1 MIRPLSV
8 VELALNARTAADA
21 ERLEEALRAALPNA
35 RDWELDNNR
44 GNWSSVASAADA
56 GVLLC
61 ERTVNMFD
69 ALIEMLIARMAQPE
83 CHWRSPAEAAT
94 ELFGDRARATVAGD
108 AVVRLLDSDDSA
120 RTPTIAFRDRGIG
133 LTPGE
138 MPQTI
143 LTLNKSNK
151 IRKLYLHGV
160 FGKGGTTACQHSDAT
175 IIVTRKQPDLLEPGE
190 DDRVS
195 VAMITLGDAP
205 DAKVDFFRYLAGVSR
220 NGGPAVFSVPAEEV
234 RFEPGT
240 YVAHINYRANPK
252 LGTQNWN
259 QEESVY
265 FQAETIL
272 FKPALPYGL
281 QDARSARYNKRPEDR
296 RKRPETVAGLA
307 RRLEN
312 VNVGPNYKIR
322 TRSRWTTIDVPGLGE
337 VRLRWWYFKGRDERR
352 QYVAHGHAV
361 IFTSNGQT
369 HHSWDTT
376 RLHTLVPGLR
386 RVAQQLLVEVDCDSL
401 DIRKR
406 TRLFST
412 DRVQLRHTAEG
423 KALEDQ
429 VAATLRD
436 DHDLEDAERDL
447 QSAALKSADSGL
459 TENILQQL
467 NRAIN
472 FKVPG
477 ISQEPTK
484 PTKPTTPTPVPPP
497 MDLYA
502 EPTTME
508 GPESIIVVAGG
519 TANLRLTL
527 NAHDGFVPDKGTMTF
542 DAHGV
547 GLHLTTRGDLR
558 KGRMLAGVTAD
569 GDLVPGRYSVDL
581 LCTWQR
587 DTGEPGSLAWT
598 TKVEV
603 VRQLKPTG
611 KTQPKTRDRG
621 SLAFVWSSTEEQP
634 EWTADTAGEVMLLDP
649 QVLAK
654 KDPKL
659 YGFLRNVKQKIPTI
673 HLNKQFRDYAA
684 YRDRVRPHLS
694 DIQWDTRHNRY
705 LVAVGSAVANTWAW
719 EQKLSKKDEREDIE
733 PPSAMTAEQQRRA
746 TAQAARATLLLLAD
760 IDKMQGD
767 KLS

>member
-1 MIRPLSV
+1 VTRPLSV

-21 ERLEEALRAALPNA
+21 ERLEQALRAALPSA

-69 ALIEMLIARMAQPE
+69 ALIEMAVARRAQPE
-83 CHWRSPAEAAT
+83 CPWRSPAEAAA
-94 ELFGDRARATVAGD
+94 ELFADRARAMIAGD

-133 LTPGE
+133 LTPNE

-151 IRKLYLHGV
+151 IRNLYLHGV

-175 IIVTRKQPDLLEPGE
+175 IIVSRKQPDLLAPGE

-205 DAKVDFFRYLAGVSR
+205 DAKVDPFRYLAGFSGTR
-220 NGGPAVFSVPAEEV
+220 GPEVFSVPAEEV

-252 LGTQNWN
+252 LGTQTWK
-259 QEESVY
+259 QEESIY
-265 FQAETIL
+265 FLAESIL
-272 FKPALPYGL
+272 FKPTLPYGL

-296 RKRPETVAGLA
+296 RRRPDTLGGLA

-312 VNVGPNYKIR
+312 LKVGPNLKICAA
-322 TRSRWTTIDVPGLGE
+322 SRWTTIDVPGLGE
-337 VRLRWWYFKGRDERR
+337 VRLRWWYFKGHDERR

-386 RVAQQLLVEVDCDSL
+386 RVAQRLFVEVDCDSL
-401 DIRKR
+401 DIRRR

-412 DRVQLRHTAEG
+412 DRVQLRHTPEG

-467 NRAIN
+467 NRAIS
-472 FKVPG
+472 FKAPG

-484 PTKPTTPTPVPPP
+484 PTTPTKPTPGPA
-497 MDLYA
+497 MDLYP

-508 GPESIIVVAGG
+508 GPESIVVIAGG

-527 NAHDGFVPDKGTMTF
+527 NAHDGFVPEKGTMTF

-569 GDLVPGRYSVDL
+569 GDLAPGRYPVDL
-581 LCTWQR
+581 ICKWQR

-603 VRQLKPTG
+603 VRELKPTG

-621 SLAFVWSSTEEQP
+621 SLAFMWSSTEKQID
-634 EWTADTAGEVMLLDP
+634 WTADTAGEVILLDP

-654 KDPKL
+654 QNPRL
-659 YGFLRNVKQKIPTI
+659 YGHLRNVKEKIPTI
-673 HLNKQFRDYAA
+673 HLNEQFRDYAA

-694 DIQWDTRHNRY
+694 DIQWDTRRNRY
-705 LVAVGSAVANTWAW
+705 LVAVGSAVANTWAL
-719 EQKLSKKDEREDIE
+719 EQRLSKKDEREETE

-760 IDKMQGD
+760 IDKMQGA